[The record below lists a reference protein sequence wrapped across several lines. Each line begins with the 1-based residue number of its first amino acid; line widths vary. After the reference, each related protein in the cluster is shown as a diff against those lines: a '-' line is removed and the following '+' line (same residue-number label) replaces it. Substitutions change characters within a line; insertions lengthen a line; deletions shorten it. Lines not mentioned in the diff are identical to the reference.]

1 MEDTDELLN
10 NIKEGNQNVNSRIGR
25 INKKDP
31 FRAKKEIEDL
41 RKELT
46 KIKSNLNKIDNYMLY
61 DGKGDKGE
69 IKVQKGEYDSLK
81 KKIRFIRKRSNSNRK
96 SG

>member
-31 FRAKKEIEDL
+31 FRAKK
-41 RKELT
+41 K
-46 KIKSNLNKIDNYMLY
+46 
-61 DGKGDKGE
+61 
-69 IKVQKGEYDSLK
+69 
-81 KKIRFIRKRSNSNRK
+81 
-96 SG
+96 